1 MHLLLTLLLTASMYS
16 EAAFRCGAAEAP
28 VKEKYV
34 RMDLQ
39 HDREG
44 TFLKADI
51 GSTRQPMRLWLSLL
65 ED

>member
-1 MHLLLTLLLTASMYS
+1 MYS